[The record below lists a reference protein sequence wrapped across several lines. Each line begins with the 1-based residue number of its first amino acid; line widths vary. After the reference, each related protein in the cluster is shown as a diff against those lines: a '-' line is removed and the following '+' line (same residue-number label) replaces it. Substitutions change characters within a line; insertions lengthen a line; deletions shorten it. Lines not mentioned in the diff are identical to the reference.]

1 MKKETYA
8 DEIKVARGYRL
19 RECRHERGM
28 TQSQL
33 AEAVDSLP
41 ENRSTRNRSSQHI
54 GRIERGDSILTRDYA
69 HLLAQALEVREEYLL
84 CEDDYKSVTDFKK
97 ATLKEEAEREDADF
111 ESEVEEIYSQ
121 YHYHLNGFMAAVKI
135 LEACGYKF
143 DSRHRL
149 EYPSELWVSEVQLPP
164 ERGSCDVV
172 DDISDL
178 EAKKK
183 HHEDLKEIYRERSI
197 YWRDYWEAF
206 LGIGGGRCIADNE
219 NKILA
224 SLSPEETGVFV
235 MQLYET
241 VQAIIDFWIQKRK
254 ER

>member
-1 MKKETYA
+1 MKKETYTE
-8 DEIKVARGYRL
+8 EIKVVRGNRL
-19 RECRHERGM
+19 RECRRERGM

-33 AEAVDSLP
+33 AEAVDCLP
-41 ENRSTRNRSSQHI
+41 ENRRTQNRSSQHI
-54 GRIERGDSILTRDYA
+54 GRIERGISILTRDYA

-84 CEDDYKSVTDFKK
+84 CEDDYKSSSDFQK
-97 ATLKEEAEREDADF
+97 AKLKEEAEREDIDF
-111 ESEVEEIYSQ
+111 EAEVNEIYNQFNYRS
-121 YHYHLNGFMAAVKI
+121 NSFMVAVKI

-149 EYPSELWVSEVQLPP
+149 ENPTEFSLRGGQLPP
-164 ERGSCDVV
+164 EQDSCSNMDNF
-172 DDISDL
+172 DL
-178 EAKKK
+178 EIKKK
-183 HHEDLKEIYRERSI
+183 HHEDLKEIYRERSL

-206 LGIGGGRCIADNE
+206 LNIGGGRCIADNE